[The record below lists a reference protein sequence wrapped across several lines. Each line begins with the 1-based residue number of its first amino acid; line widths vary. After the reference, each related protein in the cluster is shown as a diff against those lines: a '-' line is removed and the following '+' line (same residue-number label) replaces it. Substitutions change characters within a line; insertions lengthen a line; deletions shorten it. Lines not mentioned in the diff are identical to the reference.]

1 MRAKVAGV
9 ALVACGV
16 LGVGAIAAPGA
27 ALASRGGMI
36 TTAGHDN
43 GQQDNEY
50 DHSCTSN
57 DHAVIG
63 NVCVIINDL
72 PILGNILERVINRR
86 FRHTEPVPAPTSR
99 SGPGREAS
107 AEPLRTGG
115 ERDQLGVSPL
125 GATGAGR

>member
-1 MRAKVAGV
+1 MRAKVVSV

-16 LGVGAIAAPGA
+16 FGVSAIAAPTA
-27 ALASRGGMI
+27 ALASRGHHDHDG
-36 TTAGHDN
+36 GHDN

-72 PILGNILERVINRR
+72 PILGNIL
-86 FRHTEPVPAPTSR
+86 S
-99 SGPGREAS
+99 
-107 AEPLRTGG
+107 TG
-115 ERDQLGVSPL
+115 
-125 GATGAGR
+125 